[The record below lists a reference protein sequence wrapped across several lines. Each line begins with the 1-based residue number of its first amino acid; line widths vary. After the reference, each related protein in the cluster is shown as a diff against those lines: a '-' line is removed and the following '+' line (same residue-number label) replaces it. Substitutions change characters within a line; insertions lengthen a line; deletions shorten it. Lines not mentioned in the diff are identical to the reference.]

1 MRKTVHESSKKNEKE
16 DISEDKAP
24 MLPETP
30 ISKANPENETS
41 PKTQK
46 PKKNNSPYLKVFG
59 SNGKT
64 LGFESSSKKYDNQV
78 YLTNK

>member
-1 MRKTVHESSKKNEKE
+1 MSKTVHESSKKNEKE
-16 DISEDKAP
+16 ELFEDKAP

-41 PKTQK
+41 SKTNK

-59 SNGKT
+59 ANGKT
-64 LGFESSSKKYDNQV
+64 IEFESSSKRYDNQV